1 MENLCYFLETNFS
14 DLCELF
20 LYISIAGFIIYL
32 PFRSHWGKIFRFS
45 NSMVFY
51 ACLAIPVICMMSAYQ
66 SVKPVTMGERIVLI
80 LITAVCAIVGL
91 INLLICWDRC
101 SNILEVIF
109 LPLMFVCS
117 RRFMPPHFIS
127 LSGHIFSQSRRL
139 LLIKI
144 QMQLKTRY
152 TRRI

>member
-1 MENLCYFLETNFS
+1 MENLCY
-14 DLCELF
+14 
-20 LYISIAGFIIYL
+20 YL
-32 PFRSHWGKIFRFS
+32 PFRSHWGKIFSFS

-117 RRFMPPHFIS
+117 IGVLCLLILLAF
-127 LSGHIFSQSRRL
+127 LAIFSASHDD
-139 LLIKI
+139 
-144 QMQLKTRY
+144 Y
-152 TRRI
+152 Y

>member
-1 MENLCYFLETNFS
+1 MENLCYFLGTNFS

-32 PFRSHWGKIFRFS
+32 PFRSHWGKIFSFS

-51 ACLAIPVICMMSAYQ
+51 ACLAIPVICMMSAYP
-66 SVKPVTMGERIVLI
+66 SVKPVTMGLI

-91 INLLICWDRC
+91 INQLICWDRC

-117 RRFMPPHFIS
+117 IGVLCLLILLAF
-127 LSGHIFSQSRRL
+127 LAIFSASHDD
-139 LLIKI
+139 
-144 QMQLKTRY
+144 Y
-152 TRRI
+152 Y

>member
-1 MENLCYFLETNFS
+1 MDSHIDYIYVTNHHNTFLRRKLLWKIYVAFWKPTSATFVNCF
-14 DLCELF
+14 F
-20 LYISIAGFIIYL
+20 ISQ
-32 PFRSHWGKIFRFS
+32 S
-45 NSMVFY
+45 
-51 ACLAIPVICMMSAYQ
+51 PVICMMSAYQ

-117 RRFMPPHFIS
+117 IGVLCLLILLAF
-127 LSGHIFSQSRRL
+127 LAIFSASHDD
-139 LLIKI
+139 
-144 QMQLKTRY
+144 Y
-152 TRRI
+152 Y